1 MDAFSVW
8 TIYAQ
13 ADGQELDALMEC
25 VAQRLNIPKP
35 DSSGTEVIFQA
46 DPDRVG
52 EALEECD
59 PEWARKAL
67 LAPPDRR

>member
-1 MDAFSVW
+1 M
-8 TIYAQ
+8 
-13 ADGQELDALMEC
+13 
-25 VAQRLNIPKP
+25 
-35 DSSGTEVIFQA
+35 IFQA